1 MNGMM
6 TGVRL
11 DGMRV
16 GIKLVTTPQAS
27 LSLGSFDLGVMS
39 SPKRFDWVKMNLD
52 TGAASNTC
60 PLNFGS
66 DGARDAKFC
75 RTASD

>member
-1 MNGMM
+1 M
-6 TGVRL
+6 
-11 DGMRV
+11 
-16 GIKLVTTPQAS
+16 TTPQAS

-39 SPKRFDWVKMNLD
+39 SPKRFDCVKMNLY

-66 DGARDAKFC
+66 DGAGDAEFC